1 MPRNTEPL
9 SGGLQAATKT
19 TLVEAIAQGTPYP
32 AILATD
38 NR

>member
-9 SGGLQAATKT
+9 SGGLQAATKA
-19 TLVEAIAQGTPYP
+19 TLVKAIAKETPYP

-38 NR
+38 YR